1 MNEHLNRTEENSF
14 SKGQPV
20 NITTLTVLIPVY
32 NSEET
37 IGELVDTVSATLQSE
52 FDALEIILVNDGSMD
67 DSHSC
72 ARQAVERHPGMV
84 KYIRLARNFGEHNAV
99 ICGLN
104 YVTGDCVAIIDDDF
118 QNPPS
123 EILGLVEELRNGHD
137 VVYSYYEE
145 KRHSL
150 FRNLGSLV
158 NDWFATRLLNKPKGL
173 YLSSFKVMSAWLVR
187 TVIEYRGPYP
197 YIDGIILR
205 STTKIGRKLCRHEDR
220 KAGRSGYTLKKL
232 IALWL
237 NMFTGYSIMPLRIA
251 SFIGIL
257 MSISSIFLII
267 FFVISRFVGGIFIH
281 QNIPTGWASLIVAVV
296 FFGGLQLCVL
306 GLIGE
311 YLGRLSLTVSRLP
324 QFVVS
329 ETYGMNESSESDE

>member
-1 MNEHLNRTEENSF
+1 MADNPTKKSDKEKFHGR
-14 SKGQPV
+14 PV
-20 NITTLTVLIPVY
+20 AIARLTVLIPVY

-37 IGELVDTVSATLQSE
+37 IGDLVDSIIATLQPE
-52 FDALEIILVNDGSMD
+52 FDSLEIVLVNDGSVD
-67 DSHSC
+67 NSHAC
-72 ARQAVERHPGMV
+72 GLQAVERFPDVV

-99 ICGLN
+99 MCGLN

-123 EILGLVEELRNGHD
+123 EILGLVEELREGYD
-137 VVYSYYEE
+137 VVYSYYTE
-145 KRHSL
+145 KRHSW
-150 FRNLGSLV
+150 FRNLGSAV
-158 NDWFATRLLNKPKGL
+158 NDSIATRLLNKPSGL

-187 TVIEYRGPYP
+187 MVIQYQGPYP

-205 STTKIGRKLCRHEDR
+205 STRKIGRKLCKHEDR
-220 KAGRSGYTLKKL
+220 KAGRSGYTLRKL
-232 IALWL
+232 ISLWL
-237 NMFTGYSIMPLRIA
+237 NMFTGFSIMPLRIA
-251 SFIGIL
+251 SFVGFF

-267 FFVISRFVGGIFIH
+267 FFIISRVTGGIFIK
-281 QNIPTGWASLIVAVV
+281 QEIPSGWASLIIAVV

-329 ETYGMNESSESDE
+329 ETHGMEEQPATDD